1 MTAST
6 RRSRTTLLRRRDGR
20 PHAGL
25 ALLAALTLGLAACGD
40 DAADETEDTPEI
52 EEPADD
58 VEAPAEDDTAVE
70 DDETAAPEPEPVP
83 SFTDLEDGEVVPGI
97 RIDAPIDEDAAQGQP
112 TPTGSAF
119 IAALADETGA
129 LTVNVEFE
137 GQELD
142 QMLGGID
149 ALVESGQAEVTS
161 GPDEIEVEGADEASR
176 VELAAPSGDA
186 TAIGIFATAD
196 GNSISLAIEVLQDAD
211 IDVEAIIDS
220 IEIDADRLQAEGT
233 LELDEA
239 PGTADGAVDGGLED
253 DGLEG
258 TDPDAG
264 TDDASVDGDDAA
276 TDPDEDA

>member
-25 ALLAALTLGLAACGD
+25 VVAAALTLGLAACGD
-40 DAADETEDTPEI
+40 DAADEPEDTPEI

-58 VEAPAEDDTAVE
+58 VEAPAEDDPVAP
-70 DDETAAPEPEPVP
+70 DDEAAAPEPEPAP
-83 SFTDLEDGEVVPGI
+83 SFTDLEDGEVVPGV

-119 IAALADETGA
+119 IAALAEETGA

-142 QMLGGID
+142 QMLGGIE

-161 GPDEIEVEGADEASR
+161 GPDEIEVAGADEASR
-176 VELAAPSGDA
+176 VELSAPGGDA

-196 GNSISLAIEVLQDAD
+196 GNSVSIAVEVLQDAD
-211 IDVEAIIDS
+211 IDVEAVIDS

-233 LELDEA
+233 LELDDAE
-239 PGTADGAVDGGLED
+239 
-253 DGLEG
+253 

-264 TDDASVDGDDAA
+264 TDGTDGAAVDGDDAA
-276 TDPDEDA
+276 TDPDEDS

>member
-6 RRSRTTLLRRRDGR
+6 RRSRPTLLRRRDGR

-25 ALLAALTLGLAACGD
+25 VVAAALTLGLAACGD
-40 DAADETEDTPEI
+40 DTADEPEDTPEI

-58 VEAPAEDDTAVE
+58 GEAEAPAEDDPAVE
-70 DDETAAPEPEPVP
+70 DDEAAAPEPEEVP
-83 SFTDLEDGEVVPGI
+83 SFTDLEDGEVVPGV

-142 QMLGGID
+142 QMLGGIE
-149 ALVESGQAEVTS
+149 ALVESGQAEITS
-161 GPDEIEVEGADEASR
+161 GPDEIEVAGADEASR
-176 VELAAPSGDA
+176 VELSAPGGDA
-186 TAIGIFATAD
+186 TAVGIFATVD
-196 GNSISLAIEVLQDAD
+196 GNSVSIAVEVLQDAD
-211 IDVEAIIDS
+211 IDVEAVIDS

-233 LELDEA
+233 LELD
-239 PGTADGAVDGGLED
+239 GA
-253 DGLEG
+253 
-258 TDPDAG
+258 DPDAG
-264 TDDASVDGDDAA
+264 TENTDGAAVDGDDAA
-276 TDPDEDA
+276 TDPDEDS